1 MNKDTHSCT
10 ANQNGVLTRPTL
22 HDRENNDER
31 GSINSNDTNVEMLTL
46 VSESD
51 VEEEDLTN
59 GIIESDLDSQ
69 SDSVVNTDTEL
80 LLNEEEEEEEERVK
94 FKVKVKRYCY
104 MHLKRVCSKI
114 TSFDPIAAY
123 RQFLTR
129 QKEQCKLCLC
139 CGEVAAMKKRRKGCL
154 GMIKDCSLRKVWQWV
169 WHRIRLVL
177 DRRVFL
183 AMSLYSISGFVG
195 IVANE
200 VSNRY
205 TPN

>member
-1 MNKDTHSCT
+1 MKQDTHSRT
-10 ANQNGVLTRPTL
+10 ANQNGVVTRPTL
-22 HDRENNDER
+22 HDRESNDET

-51 VEEEDLTN
+51 VEEEKLTN
-59 GIIESDLDSQ
+59 GIVESDLDSQ

-80 LLNEEEEEEEERVK
+80 LLNEEEEEEKVE

-114 TSFDPIAAY
+114 TSFDPVTACG
-123 RQFLTR
+123 QFLIR

-139 CGEVAAMKKRRKGCL
+139 CGEVAAMRKRRRGCL
-154 GMIKDCSLRKVWQWV
+154 GMIKDCSWRKVWQWA

-200 VSNRY
+200 VSNCHAL
-205 TPN
+205 N